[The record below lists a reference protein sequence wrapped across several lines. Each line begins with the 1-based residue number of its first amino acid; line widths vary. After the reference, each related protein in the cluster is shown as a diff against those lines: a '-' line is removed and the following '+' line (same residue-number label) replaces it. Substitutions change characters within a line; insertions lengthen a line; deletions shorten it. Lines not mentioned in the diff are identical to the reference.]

1 MIGLRTAPRRGAARK
16 TALAAAAAA
25 FAGAAALCS
34 FTGNSG
40 GLPPDRGL
48 VIGSL
53 PSGLS
58 WYLRPTERPE
68 DRLVFRLVVASG
80 SAREL
85 EEERGYAHFTEH
97 MAFNGTAAYPGN
109 TLDDLL
115 DSLDGGLDLELN
127 AFTYPDCTVYHL
139 ELPASLPQD
148 RGDALV
154 LGFGILRQWASELR
168 FDPGEVEREQGV
180 IRAELREY
188 DTPEDRSAE
197 REERALYEG
206 TPLADRGIL
215 GTPESV
221 EGATAAALRA
231 FYLREYLPG
240 RMAVMAAGPFEAPEA
255 RRALEEAFA
264 DLEGRSRPVRA
275 PALLKSDPRPGVRV
289 LRDRDARRTRTEL
302 SLAFREPARAL
313 RTRADWAVEYRA
325 RLSERVLAGRLADLG
340 ADPSVP
346 WIYLGSERREDRF
359 GERLWRVSVSCPPG
373 SEPEALRSLGRELG
387 ALRAFGGNPEES
399 ETAALEAGL
408 TLPYPDPDAYEAV
421 ESAIRQFLYGDASL
435 DPGRADE
442 LEARLRSA
450 ALAGDA
456 PAPGASPG
464 DLPDL
469 EAGILSV
476 VRPGTGGP
484 GDGEL
489 AAAYL
494 QGLGEGRS
502 VGTALRRGSGRGA
515 EPAASGGGAGIPR
528 ARASTRVV
536 LPDGTVDL
544 VLANGIRVRIRA
556 TGSGEGWAY
565 LGAWSPGGLAAVP
578 ADRRAAADEAPGILA
593 RAGYPERSTADL
605 RAALAGTWAAWRADT
620 AVREETVE
628 VDGGSG
634 DLDLLFR
641 LLAASFRPPA
651 PDPGA
656 LRKAAAARAEEL
668 RLEAGPEAEF
678 RAAAESSG
686 PVRGDPEELE
696 TWTAEAIRAAWE
708 DRFGNPGDFEFLAVG
723 DFDLAE
729 AERSAREHLG
739 ALPAAGIREPVPP
752 PPPAPAPGFRGIDAG
767 SHPRGRI
774 LVLWPLRDL
783 SDSDALRLE
792 PLARALETR
801 LFRRIREDL
810 ADTYDVYCA
819 WAEWPD
825 RPGSG
830 EFRIELEAAP
840 GRARALA
847 EEVLREVAAFG
858 AGGAGTAAALAGFS
872 RAADD
877 EAVYRELLDGLIA
890 ERAAGGADGRGTPR
904 RIPRKADEPLEGFP
918 ALPTAPAARLLV
930 PERAAVFVLGWD

>member
-1 MIGLRTAPRRGAARK
+1 
-16 TALAAAAAA
+16 
-25 FAGAAALCS
+25 
-34 FTGNSG
+34 
-40 GLPPDRGL
+40 
-48 VIGSL
+48 
-53 PSGLS
+53 
-58 WYLRPTERPE
+58 
-68 DRLVFRLVVASG
+68 VFRLVVAAG

-115 DSLDGGLDLELN
+115 GSLDGGLDLELN

-139 ELPASLPQD
+139 ELPAALPPD
-148 RGDALV
+148 RGDALA
-154 LGFGILRQWASELR
+154 LGFGILRQWASELSLE
-168 FDPGEVEREQGV
+168 PGEVEREKGV

-188 DTPEDRSAE
+188 DTPEDRSAA
-197 REERALYEG
+197 REEEALYGG

-215 GTPESV
+215 GIPESV
-221 EGATAAALRA
+221 QAASAESLRA

-240 RMAVMAAGPFEAPEA
+240 RMAVIAAGPFEAPEA
-255 RRALEEAFA
+255 RRALTEAFA

-289 LRDRDARRTRTEL
+289 IRDRDARRTRTEL

-325 RLSERVLAGRLADLG
+325 RLSERILAGRLADLG

-387 ALRAFGGNPEES
+387 ALRASGGDPEEAD
-399 ETAALEAGL
+399 TATLEAGL

-435 DPGRADE
+435 DPGRADD
-442 LEARLRSA
+442 LEARLRGA

-456 PAPGASPG
+456 PAPGVSRG

-476 VRPGTGGP
+476 VRPGTGDP
-484 GDGEL
+484 GDGDL
-489 AAAYL
+489 ASAYL
-494 QGLGEGRS
+494 EGLGEGRS
-502 VGTALRRGSGRGA
+502 VGTALRRGSGRGT
-515 EPAASGGGAGIPR
+515 EPAASGVLSGTGSSASSGEGGGAGIPR

-544 VLANGIRVRIRA
+544 VLANGIRVRMRA

-578 ADRRAAADEAPGILA
+578 AARRAAADEVPAILA
-593 RAGYPERSTADL
+593 RAGYPGHSTADL

-620 AVREETVE
+620 AFREETVE

-678 RAAAESSG
+678 RAVVESS
-686 PVRGDPEELE
+686 DPARADPAELE

-729 AERSAREHLG
+729 AERSARKHLG

-752 PPPAPAPGFRGIDAG
+752 PPPAPAPGLRGIDSG
-767 SHPRGRI
+767 NHPRGRI
-774 LVLWPLRDL
+774 LVLWPLRGL

-810 ADTYDVYCA
+810 ADTYDVYCV
-819 WAEWPD
+819 WEEWPD
-825 RPGSG
+825 QPGSG

-858 AGGAGTAAALAGFS
+858 AGGAGSDDAPSGFS

-877 EAVYRELLDGLIA
+877 DEAVYRKLLDGLIA
-890 ERAAGGADGRGTPR
+890 ERAAGGAGGRGTPR
-904 RIPRKADEPLEGFP
+904 RIPRNADETLEGSSP
-918 ALPTAPAARLLV
+918 DRPKAPAARLLV
-930 PERAAVFVLGWD
+930 PDRAAVFVLGWD